1 MVPKGG
7 PVMPNTTR
15 RTLIDRPRS
24 SVLFALSLALAVTAC
39 GDDGSAQE
47 DDGSSSSGS
56 ESSGSSSPTAS
67 DPTVVDTSGGPTTAT
82 STDDGSSTAGES
94 TTGAGATLLERV
106 VAGLGGEAALLGL
119 EAVELEVSGSRWASD
134 EGVTPREST
143 VPASDYAATISI
155 DVGAASMRLD
165 QQRTL
170 TFAGLGLPLSYAEIV
185 AGQLGYVDG
194 VDNLFGAP
202 SAAMP
207 SDRVAST
214 VRQQQLFN
222 PQLLVRAAIDDPSI
236 ATELGAQ
243 EYDGRPHELLQLEG
257 TVRPIVLWVDS
268 ETDQVSRLTT
278 VENNP
283 LRRDVELEVVFD
295 GWAASDGGVW
305 FPNALTLSIDGNV
318 IAEEARAAVT
328 TDVALDPALF
338 ELPDPGEYVAAD
350 AARGERNHGF
360 LQEFISI
367 GIPLTG
373 EQTFVAPVELA
384 PGIWHLTGG
393 SHHSM
398 LIEQSD
404 GLVLFE
410 TPLAESRCD
419 ALLDWI
425 DDTLPGATVTHA
437 VVSHYHI
444 DHAACARTLV
454 ARGAT
459 LVVGE
464 GSESLWTEVLA
475 APSTVEP
482 DALELDPVAD
492 PPIEFVPDDGAFT
505 IDDDVRP
512 VTVYDLPNP
521 HSTDLVLP
529 YAGGFGFVADL
540 FSPGQPVQLFGPVGA
555 QVVLDALELHG
566 ILGEVTA
573 IVGAHGSGT
582 ATVAEVQAVAQG

>member
-1 MVPKGG
+1 MVPMGG
-7 PVMPNTTR
+7 PVMHNTTR
-15 RTLIDRPRS
+15 RTILDRSAS
-24 SVLFALSLALAVTAC
+24 SVLLALSLAVTAC
-39 GDDGSAQE
+39 GDDGSAAGE
-47 DDGSSSSGS
+47 SSSTAS
-56 ESSGSSSPTAS
+56 ESSGTVGPTAS
-67 DPTVVDTSGGPTTAT
+67 DPTVVDTSDGASTATT

-94 TTGAGATLLERV
+94 STGASVTLLERV
-106 VAGLGGEAALLGL
+106 VAGLGGEAALIGL
-119 EAVELEVSGSRWASD
+119 EAVELEVGGSRWASD

-143 VPASDYAATISI
+143 VPASDYTATISI
-155 DVGAASMRLD
+155 DVALAAMRLE

-170 TFAGLGLPLSYAEIV
+170 TFAGLGLPLSYAEII

-243 EYDGRPHELLQLEG
+243 DYAGRPHELLQLEG

-268 ETDQVSRLTT
+268 ETDLVSRLTT
-278 VENNP
+278 LENNP

-305 FPNALTLSIDGNV
+305 FPGALTLSIDGHV
-318 IAEEARAAVT
+318 IAEETRDAIT

-360 LQEFISI
+360 LQEFISV

-393 SHHSM
+393 THHSM
-398 LIEQSD
+398 LVEQSD

-425 DDTLPGATVTHA
+425 DDTLPGTTVTHA

-464 GSESLWTEVLA
+464 GSEGLWTDVLA

-505 IDDDVRP
+505 IDDEVRP

-540 FSPGQPVQLFGPVGA
+540 FSPGQPVQLFGPIGA

-573 IVGAHGSGT
+573 IAGAHGAGT
-582 ATVAEVQAVAQG
+582 ATVAEVRAVAEG